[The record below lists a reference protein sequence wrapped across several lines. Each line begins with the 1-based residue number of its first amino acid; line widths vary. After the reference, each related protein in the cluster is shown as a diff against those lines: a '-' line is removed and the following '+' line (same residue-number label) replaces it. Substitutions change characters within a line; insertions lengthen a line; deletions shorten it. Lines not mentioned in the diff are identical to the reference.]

1 MAVKIKE
8 SAKQNDSTYTPR
20 FDFGVSLNSNENQTA
35 TIKELLAELNYEKST
50 KSSGVQSDKHGKQID
65 ISYLETTLRFL
76 RTISGQA
83 LRSTTEEHPIAAVKT
98 IKTIFN
104 YNHDSGVHLIG
115 LIEPPGSE
123 SKAILDILTSPPT
136 SNKEKFLSIKD
147 RINGDIEKEISP
159 KEKAEIAAICDPVRL
174 REKYLQDTNEVID
187 RILLTHIHIDDDLM
201 KEADDYLADK
211 TRQFLKSITPIKPE
225 SRLHVATYINL
236 KLLDYVHRLHFEIS
250 TQLTIPSACIVDNMH
265 VDFDLTCGKLSTT
278 HGKSIAKDTN
288 FMSIDEVTGFIDG
301 YASDIARLVSIA
313 TGFKYNKRDIL
324 GKKKNE
330 QGHVTDS
337 TRALITIQLYLLA
350 ADLPNDK
357 NPKPIGVVHVIAA
370 FCSVLHQRKLKPG
383 KKKTSLKYKLLFDAP
398 QKKLDAHIT
407 GKSKHLLYT
416 AQFIYL
422 ERMRWYVHA
431 LLDRKDKA
439 NSHVA
444 VQVAQSELNRDIF
457 MSLDHAWI
465 LKQINAYRDFMENA
479 AHDFVFMHK
488 KQSTTYEW
496 MHGS

>member
-1 MAVKIKE
+1 MAAKIKG
-8 SAKQNDSTYTPR
+8 STKQSDIKYTRR
-20 FDFGVSLNSNENQTA
+20 FDFGVSQNSNENQTA
-35 TIKELLAELNYEKST
+35 TIKELLAELNYENST
-50 KSSGVQSDKHGKQID
+50 NSNDVQSDAHGKQMD

-123 SKAILDILTSPPT
+123 SQAIVDILTSPPT
-136 SNKEKFLSIKD
+136 SNKEKFLAIKD
-147 RINGDIEKEISP
+147 RIIGDIEKEISP
-159 KEKAEIAAICDPVRL
+159 EEKAEIAAICDPVRL
-174 REKYLQDTNEVID
+174 REKYRQDTNEVID

-225 SRLHVATYINL
+225 SRLHVATYTYL

-250 TQLTIPSACIVDNMH
+250 TQLTIPRACIVDNMH
-265 VDFDLTCGKLSTT
+265 VDFDLTCGKLSTA

-301 YASDIARLVSIA
+301 YASDIAQLVSIA

-324 GKKKNE
+324 GDKKKENS
-330 QGHVTDS
+330 VTDS
-337 TRALITIQLYLLA
+337 SRALIAIYLFLLA

-357 NPKPIGVVHVIAA
+357 NRKPIGVVHVVAA
-370 FCSVLHQRKLKPG
+370 FCSVLHQRKLKPN
-383 KKKTSLKYKLLFDAP
+383 TEEISLKYNLLLDVP
-398 QKKLDAHIT
+398 QKKLDAYIT
-407 GKSKHLLYT
+407 RKSKHLLYT

-422 ERMRWYVHA
+422 ERMKWYVNA
-431 LLDRKDKA
+431 LLGRKDKA
-439 NSHVA
+439 DSHIA
-444 VQVAQSELNRDIF
+444 VQVAQSELSKDIF
-457 MSLDHAWI
+457 MSLDHVRI
-465 LKQINAYRDFMENA
+465 HEQINAYRDFMVKV
-479 AHDFVFMHK
+479 AHDFVALHK
-488 KQSTTYEW
+488 KQNTTYEW
-496 MHGS
+496 IHGS